1 MYQGKR
7 RIIRTAA
14 CMGMILAVAIVNG
27 CRHAPTPPQSKAHGF
42 LALGDSYTCGES
54 VEPSQS
60 WPIQLAERMRGDGVD
75 LGQPTIIAKTGWT
88 TDELSAGMDR
98 ANLKGTYQLVTL
110 LIGVNSQFR
119 GRSIE
124 QYRKEFISLLKRAI
138 ALAGGKPSHVVVLS
152 IPDWG
157 VMPFGKDKN
166 PSAIAKSIDA
176 FNAVNRQETAAVGAR
191 YVDVIAES
199 RSAATQPSLVAT
211 DGLHP
216 SAKMYSQWAELVIP
230 IAEAAVKSQ

>member
-1 MYQGKR
+1 MAVGV
-7 RIIRTAA
+7 
-14 CMGMILAVAIVNG
+14 GMILAAAIVIG
-27 CRHAPTPPQSKAHGF
+27 CRRAPTPPQPRAHGF

-60 WPIQLAERMRGDGVD
+60 WPIQLAQRMRGDGVD

-98 ANLKGTYQLVTL
+98 ANLKGTYQFVTL
-110 LIGVNSQFR
+110 LIGVNNQFR

-124 QYRKEFISLLKRAI
+124 QYSKEFVALLKRAI

-176 FNAVNRQETAAVGAR
+176 FNAVNRQETVAVGAR
-191 YVDVIAES
+191 YVDVTAES
-199 RSAATQPSLVAT
+199 RSAATQPSLVAA

-216 SAKMYSQWAELVIP
+216 SAEMYSRWVELVT
-230 IAEAAVKSQ
+230 ATADAAVKSQ

>member
-1 MYQGKR
+1 
-7 RIIRTAA
+7 
-14 CMGMILAVAIVNG
+14 MILAVAIVNG
-27 CRHAPTPPQSKAHGF
+27 CRRAPTPPQPRAHGF

-60 WPIQLAERMRGDGVD
+60 WPIQLAQRMRGDGVD

-110 LIGVNSQFR
+110 LIGVNNQFR

-166 PSAIAKSIDA
+166 PSAIAKSIDD
-176 FNAVNRQETAAVGAR
+176 FNAVNRQETAALGAQ
-191 YVDVIAES
+191 YVDITAES
-199 RSAATQPSLVAT
+199 RTAATQPSLVAT

>member
-1 MYQGKR
+1 MAVGV
-7 RIIRTAA
+7 
-14 CMGMILAVAIVNG
+14 GMILAAAIVIG
-27 CRHAPTPPQSKAHGF
+27 CHRAPTPPQPQAHGF

-54 VEPSQS
+54 VDPSQS
-60 WPIQLAERMRGDGVD
+60 WPIQLALRMRSDGID

-88 TDELSAGMDR
+88 TGELSGGMDR
-98 ANLKGTYQLVTL
+98 ADLKGTYQLVTL
-110 LIGVNSQFR
+110 LIGVNNQFR
-119 GRSIE
+119 ARSIE
-124 QYRKEFISLLKRAI
+124 QYSKEFVALLKRAI

-176 FNAVNRQETAAVGAR
+176 FNAVNRQETVAVGAR
-191 YVDVIAES
+191 YVDVTAES